1 MPRVTFPLS
10 HLRVFLSFH
19 TGKCGWLTNAQ
30 NTNVIISSGCSDLCF
45 PRFLLSDFI
54 HIQITLQNLLLTQ
67 KFTLHT
73 SLTVNERDLEAD
85 IEDDTSGD
93 VRNLLISLLQVQKR
107 FQPGNALSFA
117 LFLESLSFA
126 DKWKLLSLVIARRIV
141 LYAVTHPLRH
151 SLDCQA
157 CFPLQLFQGP
167 HPLLLPLSFPFPPE
181 KMTNMK

>member
-1 MPRVTFPLS
+1 M
-10 HLRVFLSFH
+10 
-19 TGKCGWLTNAQ
+19 
-30 NTNVIISSGCSDLCF
+30 
-45 PRFLLSDFI
+45 
-54 HIQITLQNLLLTQ
+54 
-67 KFTLHT
+67 HT

-117 LFLESLSFA
+117 LFLETLSFA

-151 SLDCQA
+151 SLDC
-157 CFPLQLFQGP
+157 
-167 HPLLLPLSFPFPPE
+167 
-181 KMTNMK
+181 